1 MATPSDDDAF
11 VPELA
16 RAASFRPIAHD
27 LRSLLA
33 AALANAEYLRDL
45 HEEEGEARDAA
56 NETVAELRLA
66 ADVLALLGALSLGRQ
81 AHIDLRAVL
90 WVAQRCGA
98 PLRLDPTGPPVEV
111 RAELTALRAFASAI
125 EAVADPGIPI
135 QVRSTAEGLVFSG
148 LDAPRVTA
156 LRERLRSVPTKV
168 DLVEQS
174 DGAVAVRLH
183 GSPAI

>member
-1 MATPSDDDAF
+1 MAAPTDDDAF
-11 VPELA
+11 LPELA

-33 AALANAEYLRDL
+33 AALSNAEYLRDL
-45 HEEEGEARDAA
+45 HEEGEARDAA
-56 NETVAELRLA
+56 NETVAEVRLA
-66 ADVLALLGALSLGRQ
+66 ADVLALLGALSLGRLAQ
-81 AHIDLRAVL
+81 IDLRAVL

-98 PLRLDPTGPPVEV
+98 PLRVDPTGPAVEV
-111 RAELTALRAFASAI
+111 RAELSALRAFASAV

-148 LDAPRVTA
+148 LDAARVKA
-156 LRERLRSVPTKV
+156 LRERLRSVPTRV
-168 DLVEQS
+168 DLVEQD

-183 GSPAI
+183 GAAAV